1 MKYYLLCLQV
11 RKCNIVDETRTET
24 TRVPERKCEKVPSTR
39 RKCGTVTVPQPPM
52 EVTRNSPPP
61 SLSLS
66 IPCTLQVPYTDYKT
80 EYKQQC
86 YNVPKP
92 VCQQRPC
99 TYQVQVT
106 PAITTHYLRD
116 ANGISRPRT
125 SAPPA

>member
-1 MKYYLLCLQV
+1 MLEGAFNQPGKGLRFVTSSTPYP
-11 RKCNIVDETRTET
+11 NI
-24 TRVPERKCEKVPSTR
+24 
-39 RKCGTVTVPQPPM
+39 
-52 EVTRNSPPP
+52 
-61 SLSLS
+61 
-66 IPCTLQVPYTDYKT
+66 LQVPYTDYKT

-106 PAITTHYLRD
+106 TAVTIHYARD